1 MRLFKLGTSLLLV
14 VGLVVGLYACGTI
27 DRSSSH
33 AVKVGD
39 LKTRFSFLNVAIT
52 EMGGYYEEPE
62 AFEDLFAEVGAKLRP
77 SGIYALSEDV
87 IFLYGQ
93 LFAGQVGRSVLLR
106 STNGGQNWLEIMA
119 PTRGSAV
126 HHLTFTADG
135 YGWALVGWTIEG
147 PGPLDLYGTNDNGE
161 HWQHLSFLGN
171 QLIPFGIMRD
181 SQLDGEIKI
190 AHLTGNPYS
199 DRLAIYSTNQA
210 GREWDET
217 SNVLI
222 WPDFDADPK
231 PAIDVT
237 DRQAVNEYFTELA
250 GWRNVNDGFDC
261 RPICETDTTEDVS
274 FRLVWDLDAEFLILE
289 KRTSDQENWTRV
301 TTIPTMFAY
310 DHGKVSL
317 MGQPSK

>member
-1 MRLFKLGTSLLLV
+1 MRLFKLGISLLFV
-14 VGLVVGLYACGTI
+14 VGLSACGTI
-27 DRSSSH
+27 DRSSSR
-33 AVKVGD
+33 AVKVVD
-39 LKTRFSFLNVAIT
+39 PKARFGFFNMAIT
-52 EMGGYYEEPE
+52 EMGGYYDEPE
-62 AFEDLFAEVGAKLRP
+62 AFEDQLAEVGAKLRP

-106 STNGGQNWLEIMA
+106 STNGGKNWREIMV
-119 PTRGSAV
+119 PIRGSAV

-147 PGPLDLYGTNDNGE
+147 PGPLDLYGTDDYGE

-171 QLIPFGIMRD
+171 QPIPFGIMRD

-190 AHLTGNPYS
+190 AHLTGNPFS
-199 DRLAIYSTNQA
+199 DRLALYSTNQG

-217 SNVLI
+217 SSVLI
-222 WPDFDADPK
+222 WPDFDADTE

-237 DRQAVNEYFTELA
+237 DWQAVNEYFAELA

-261 RPICETDTTEDVS
+261 RPICETDTPDAVR
-274 FRLVWDLDAEFLILE
+274 FRLAWDLDAEFLILE
-289 KRTSDQENWTRV
+289 KRTSDQETWTQV
-301 TTIPTMFAY
+301 TTIPAMFAY

-317 MGQPSK
+317 IDQPSK